1 MRRSPGVSSHRSFH
15 RWATALWITCGVA
28 SAAAQSAKPAEYQ
41 VKAAYLYNFT
51 RFVEWPS
58 EAAPMQ
64 DARFS
69 ICILGPDPFGTYL
82 DALLKDAVVAGK
94 PAVARRLTTAQDAV
108 NCPVLFIGASEVDRL
123 DPILAGLD
131 RGVLTVSD
139 IPAFVR
145 RGGMIQFVSTG
156 NRIRF
161 EVNQAVSERA
171 GLTLSSELLK
181 VAIAVR
187 RTTGPGD

>member
-1 MRRSPGVSSHRSFH
+1 M
-15 RWATALWITCGVA
+15 
-28 SAAAQSAKPAEYQ
+28 AAVQAVQAQPARPEEDQ

-51 RFVEWPS
+51 RFVEWPA

-64 DARFS
+64 DARFA
-69 ICILGPDPFGTYL
+69 ICILGPDPFGAYL
-82 DALLKDAVVAGK
+82 DTLLKDATVAGK
-94 PAVARRLTTAQDAV
+94 PAVARRLTKPEDAAT
-108 NCPVLFIGASEVDRL
+108 CPVLFISASEVDRL
-123 DPILAGLD
+123 DPILARLN

-145 RGGMIQFVSTG
+145 RGGMIQFISAG

-161 EVNQAVSERA
+161 EVNQGVSERA

-181 VAIAVR
+181 VAVAVR
-187 RTTGPGD
+187 RTGSPSD

>member
-1 MRRSPGVSSHRSFH
+1 
-15 RWATALWITCGVA
+15 
-28 SAAAQSAKPAEYQ
+28 
-41 VKAAYLYNFT
+41 
-51 RFVEWPS
+51 
-58 EAAPMQ
+58 MQ

-69 ICILGPDPFGTYL
+69 ICILGPDPFGPYL
-82 DALLKDAVVAGK
+82 DTLLKDAVVAGK
-94 PAVARRLTTAQDAV
+94 PAVARRLTMAQDAV

-123 DPILAGLD
+123 DPILARLD

-145 RGGMIQFVSTG
+145 RGGMIQFVSSG